1 MEKKLD
7 VRLMDTTRK
16 SLNHTSV
23 LLVVS
28 FNTMN
33 S

>member
-1 MEKKLD
+1 MKKKLD

-23 LLVVS
+23 LLVS